1 MNIPPTLSSTLQAIK
16 NGGCL
21 LRGEK
26 SHGLW
31 VYVNWTHNTFY
42 AEFFRKIRE
51 REYAHCCLLSL
62 SLPLTLQLCSQTKS
76 DQKGW
81 RKRERPAALNNS
93 VLQLLLPCQNT
104 IAG

>member
-21 LRGEK
+21 LRGGK

-31 VYVNWTHNTFY
+31 VYANWTHNTFY

-62 SLPLTLQLCSQTKS
+62 SLSYVTIVFPNEIRP
-76 DQKGW
+76 KGM
-81 RKRERPAALNNS
+81 EEEGEASSLE
-93 VLQLLLPCQNT
+93 
-104 IAG
+104 

>member
-21 LRGEK
+21 LRGGK

-31 VYVNWTHNTFY
+31 VYANWTHNTFY

-51 REYAHCCLLSL
+51 REYAHCCLLSHFL
-62 SLPLTLQLCSQTKS
+62 LRCNCVPKRNETKRDGGEGEASSL
-76 DQKGW
+76 
-81 RKRERPAALNNS
+81 E
-93 VLQLLLPCQNT
+93 
-104 IAG
+104 